1 MPRKTRTARLFRAF
15 GRVQERAELV
25 ELLVAERPE
34 LRHHVVAELRRV
46 LDVGREALDAAPA
59 LADRREIRC
68 AEVRA
73 AGTEI
78 GVAGSAARTGEDGRA
93 GDCLL
98 VVLEALLRCPTRYGL
113 HHLARERLLRG
124 RALVGQD
131 AHGEDDEDRRD

>member
-1 MPRKTRTARLFRAF
+1 M
-15 GRVQERAELV
+15 

-68 AEVRA
+68 AEVGA
-73 AGTEI
+73 ASAEI

-98 VVLEALLRCPTRYGL
+98 VVLEALLRCPTRYGPP
-113 HHLARERLLRG
+113 HPARARLLPG
-124 RALVGQD
+124 PALPG
-131 AHGEDDEDRRD
+131 H